1 MNYYIEIDS
10 KKGMEFMS
18 NSINT
23 GDTAFMILCT
33 AMVCLMT
40 PGLAF
45 FYGGLARKNNILI
58 IMGQSFVSVGVTT
71 LMWIFGGFGLA
82 FGTDFHGIIGNPAD
96 FFLMKNV
103 GTLANLLHGATIP
116 FLMFFAFQL
125 MFCVITVPLMTGA
138 FADRLT
144 MKGYIL
150 LLIGWNLLIYFPVCH
165 WVWGG
170 GFLSN
175 FNFKDFAGGTVIHTT
190 AGFGS
195 LATILYLGQRKLTEQ
210 QKSQHNNLMIA
221 AIGTGLLWFGWF
233 GFNSGGALRADIQA
247 VNAFV
252 STFVA
257 LATSLT
263 VWILFAKFKKGYYD
277 FVDILTG
284 SVAGL
289 ATITP
294 CAGYVK
300 PTEAIA
306 IGAIAAIIC
315 NLAVDFRKKKG
326 WDDALDVWGVHG
338 IGGFTGTILIGIF
351 GTGASLVTA
360 SGLNALL
367 VQILGV
373 CFVAAYAFIITR
385 LILIVSSKITRIE
398 TTTEEQEKG
407 LDIEFFHQSTYD
419 E

>member
-1 MNYYIEIDS
+1 
-10 KKGMEFMS
+10 MS
-18 NSINT
+18 NAINT
-23 GDTAFMILCT
+23 GDTAFIILCT

-45 FYGGLARKNNILI
+45 FYGGLSRKNNILV
-58 IMGQSFVSVGVTT
+58 IMGQSFLSVGITT
-71 LMWIFGGFGLA
+71 LMWVFGGFGLA
-82 FGTDFHGIIGNPAD
+82 FGSDIHGIIGNPAN

-116 FLMFFAFQL
+116 FIMFFAFQM

-144 MKGYIL
+144 MRGYIL
-150 LLIGWNLLIYFPVCH
+150 LLIAWNLLIYFPVCH

-170 GFLSN
+170 GFLAN

-195 LATILYLGQRKLTEQ
+195 LATILYLGQRKLSEK
-210 QKSQHNNLMIA
+210 QKNQHNNLMVA

-233 GFNSGGALRADIQA
+233 GFNSGGALRANLQA

-252 STFVA
+252 STFIA
-257 LATSLT
+257 LATALT
-263 VWILFAKFKKGYYD
+263 VWIIVAKVKKGYYD

-284 SVAGL
+284 SIAGL

-300 PTEAIA
+300 PPQALLIGVIA
-306 IGAIAAIIC
+306 GIVC
-315 NLAVDFRKKKG
+315 NIAVDFRKKKG

-338 IGGFTGTILIGIF
+338 IGGFTGTILIGFF
-351 GTGASLVTA
+351 GTGASLATVE
-360 SGLNALL
+360 GMHGLL

-373 CFVAAYAFIITR
+373 CFVALYSFVMTR
-385 LILIVSSKITRIE
+385 GILILISKVVRIE
-398 TTTEEQEKG
+398 TTEEEQKIG
-407 LDIEFFHQSTYD
+407 LDKQFFHQNTYD